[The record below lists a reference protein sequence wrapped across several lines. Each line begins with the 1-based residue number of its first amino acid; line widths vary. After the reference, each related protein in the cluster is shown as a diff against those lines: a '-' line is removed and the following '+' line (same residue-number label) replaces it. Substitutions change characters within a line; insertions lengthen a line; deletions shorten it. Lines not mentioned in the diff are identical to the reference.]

1 MDSTTFFRYVH
12 CNAHLPDPPESKRT
26 SRTNK
31 GKSTSQMPKH
41 LSSDQFIEYLTK
53 NEEEKK
59 AAEEEKQT

>member
-1 MDSTTFFRYVH
+1 
-12 CNAHLPDPPESKRT
+12 
-26 SRTNK
+26 
-31 GKSTSQMPKH
+31 MPKH